1 MSYVNWLV
9 YNNIKLRELIKNMK
23 IQNLKHIN
31 GLNNL
36 TRQSIQVY
44 CFQTLEMGV
53 VCGHFDGGHFAIY
66 FILQF

>member
-1 MSYVNWLV
+1 
-9 YNNIKLRELIKNMK
+9 MK